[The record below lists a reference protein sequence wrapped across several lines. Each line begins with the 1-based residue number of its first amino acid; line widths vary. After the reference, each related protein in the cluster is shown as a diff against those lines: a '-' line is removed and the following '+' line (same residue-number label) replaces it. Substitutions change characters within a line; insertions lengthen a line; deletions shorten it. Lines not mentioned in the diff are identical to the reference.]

1 MSVQR
6 LVLSVEVDIRLI
18 ETMSYYCTTKKKF
31 IFYKHIFPLLKVL
44 ILSIIIIIF
53 ILRNFDKPK
62 ECDFFSRFKNLCF
75 SYFVL
80 VLTLH
85 KIYSKLKVNTN
96 FVNLIFIFSFNDKIL
111 SRI

>member
-1 MSVQR
+1 MSTKAGPISRNWYKADRNQVGLLHYEKK
-6 LVLSVEVDIRLI
+6 LV
-18 ETMSYYCTTKKKF
+18 
-31 IFYKHIFPLLKVL
+31 FYKHIFPLLKVL